1 MVLSLHSVGRTYPG
15 GRVALADLSAS
26 LTPGVVALLGP
37 NGAGK
42 STLLR
47 LMAALDRPSR
57 GTILWR
63 GTDIARHPD
72 ALRRELGY
80 LPQDFGVYPQLTAR
94 EFLHLL
100 AAAKRL
106 PRRAARGRV
115 DELLELVN
123 LTDAS
128 RRPMGG
134 YSGGMR
140 QRVGIAQALLNDPGL
155 LILDEP
161 TVGLDPEERAR
172 FRHMLAGLA
181 GERIIVLSTHVVSEV
196 AALATRVVVL
206 AAGSV
211 RADERPERLIAR
223 AEGRVWEVVVPGS
236 AAAGVARAHRLSEM
250 TPVPGGVRL
259 RLLAESMPAAGAVP
273 VAPTLDDAYLLL
285 LGRPPIA
292 AAA

>member
-236 AAAGVARAHRLSEM
+236 AAAGVAGAHRLSEM